1 MLPVVVPRFL
11 VRMLGLVTTVEV
23 PVCRYRRVDW
33 TGDRRVEMIVLLPVK
48 EGVAIL
54 IRREQAFM
62 S

>member
-1 MLPVVVPRFL
+1 
-11 VRMLGLVTTVEV
+11 VTTVEV

-54 IRREQAFM
+54 IRREQASM